1 MSETER
7 QVAGRYRLR
16 ERLGRG
22 AMGIVWHGYDE
33 QLHRVV
39 AIKELI
45 VPDNSD
51 DAKADKAKN
60 RAMREARLAARLEH
74 PNAIRVYDV
83 VEDDGQPWLVME
95 YLSSR
100 SLAGLIAENGPLPPK
115 DAAIVG
121 CQIASA
127 LAAAHKHGIL
137 HRDVKPA
144 NILVGDQDVKITDFG
159 ISRAADDVTA
169 TATGTVGTPAFFSP
183 EVARGDEAGFP
194 SDVFSLGA
202 TLYTAVEGAPPFGT
216 NDNAL
221 AMLHKVASGDYL
233 APEKAGPLT
242 PVLERLLHRDPAE
255 RPSMNEAFK
264 LLAAVAQ
271 EEDEPAEPAV
281 VAATAVLPDP
291 EEPQEPDEPQEA
303 EPVVVAVL
311 PAPARPEV
319 DPAHPAAFIPA
330 EPAEDSGRK
339 KAGPLITA
347 AVLIL
352 LLIVAF
358 GAYFLWPKSN
368 TPQTGNPS
376 TSASASGGAPTSA
389 GEQPPGSSPQTPSQA
404 PSSPPASTSQP
415 PTSSAVTPPP
425 AATNAAQALTDYY
438 NLIPGDLNAGWARLT
453 DNFKAGR
460 GLDFGQYQS
469 FWSQFADVVATNVAQ
484 QGDNVVS
491 ATINYTRKD
500 GSTFS
505 EQHTYTLVQVNG
517 SWMID
522 NQS

>member
-1 MSETER
+1 MSDTER

-51 DAKADKAKN
+51 DAKADKAKS

-74 PNAIRVYDV
+74 PHAIRVYDV

-95 YLSSR
+95 YLPSR
-100 SLAGLIAENGPLPPK
+100 SLAGLITENGAVPPK
-115 DAAIVG
+115 DVAMIGA
-121 CQIASA
+121 QIASA

-169 TATGTVGTPAFFSP
+169 TATGTVGTPAYFSP
-183 EVARGDEAGFP
+183 EVARGEEAGFP

-202 TLYTAVEGAPPFGT
+202 TLYTAVEGTPPFGT
-216 NDNAL
+216 MDNAL
-221 AMLHKVASGDYL
+221 AMLHKVATGEYRT
-233 APEKAGPLT
+233 PEKAGPLL
-242 PVLERLLHRDPAE
+242 PVLERMLHRDPAE
-255 RPSMNEAFK
+255 RPTMDESVK

-271 EEDEPAEPAV
+271 EEDDETV
-281 VAATAVLPDP
+281 VATAVLPEP
-291 EEPQEPDEPQEA
+291 EEPEPTEVV
-303 EPVVVAVL
+303 EPVEVAV
-311 PAPARPEV
+311 PPIPARPEV
-319 DPAHPAAFIPA
+319 DPARPAAFIPT
-330 EPAEDSGRK
+330 EPAEDEGRK

-352 LLIVAF
+352 LLIVAL
-358 GAYFLWPKSN
+358 GAYFLWPKKN
-368 TPQTGNPS
+368 TPQDASPSNP
-376 TSASASGGAPTSA
+376 ASASSQAPTSA
-389 GEQPPGSSPQTPSQA
+389 GGQPPASAPQTQSQP
-404 PSSPPASTSQP
+404 PSSPPASATQP
-415 PTSSAVTPPP
+415 PASSAVTPPP

-438 NLIPGDLNAGWARLT
+438 NLLPGDLNAGWARLT

-469 FWSQFADVVATNVAQ
+469 FWNRFSDVNAVNVTQ
-484 QGDNVVS
+484 QGDAVVS
-491 ATINYTRKD
+491 ATINYTNKD

-517 SWMID
+517 SWMVD